1 LSKLQKEIVMDAA
14 VVELDEMKEKAAVR
28 FAELKTLK

>member
-14 VVELDEMKEKAAVR
+14 VVELDAMKETAAVGFGEQR
-28 FAELKTLK
+28 